1 MRKGQVWIQGLDI
14 QMKIFA
20 YENTEHTHREE
31 KQTEE
36 IFLFDLARSQKN
48 IPVKVITERL
58 SVTVFH

>member
-1 MRKGQVWIQGLDI
+1 
-14 QMKIFA
+14 MKIFA